1 MSTKEK
7 NINKL
12 KEILAFE
19 TTKILH
25 GKKLAEEAKKTSKET
40 FSGTG
45 VSKNLPLIKLDKR
58 ETINGFNLINV
69 LTKNNI
75 LSSNN
80 EVRRMIKSRGIKI
93 NDEIVSDTSDVNS
106 IKIDLS
112 KPNKISIG
120 KKRHY
125 LIKVY

>member
-1 MSTKEK
+1 
-7 NINKL
+7 
-12 KEILAFE
+12 
-19 TTKILH
+19 
-25 GKKLAEEAKKTSKET
+25 
-40 FSGTG
+40 
-45 VSKNLPLIKLDKR
+45 
-58 ETINGFNLINV
+58 
-69 LTKNNI
+69 
-75 LSSNN
+75 
-80 EVRRMIKSRGIKI
+80 MIKSRGIKI

>member
-1 MSTKEK
+1 M
-7 NINKL
+7 
-12 KEILAFE
+12 
-19 TTKILH
+19 
-25 GKKLAEEAKKTSKET
+25 
-40 FSGTG
+40 
-45 VSKNLPLIKLDKR
+45 DKR